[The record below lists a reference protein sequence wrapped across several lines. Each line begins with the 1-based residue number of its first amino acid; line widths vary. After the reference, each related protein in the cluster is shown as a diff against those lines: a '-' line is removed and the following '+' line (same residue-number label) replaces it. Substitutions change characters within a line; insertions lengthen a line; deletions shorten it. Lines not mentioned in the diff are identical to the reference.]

1 MVVGQVRTAR
11 IGATPPTRPVESII
25 GEAAA
30 SIFLRLGCDLFDA
43 SVVKSSTSRFQES
56 EVSPISSKKS
66 VAREE
71 DHKNATVQPM
81 ATRAS
86 KQGQ

>member
-43 SVVKSSTSRFQES
+43 FGGQELDVQVPGIGGEPDLVKKECCEGGGPQE
-56 EVSPISSKKS
+56 
-66 VAREE
+66 RNRTT
-71 DHKNATVQPM
+71 DGNT
-81 ATRAS
+81 AS